1 MLGQIRIVQD
11 VWFYC
16 RYYQLCE
23 DSLAPEMVAPL
34 QKHWVESMCQY
45 VPRKLVKNFPEATQD
60 FVQVNNCSYGVMV
73 YGFLSPALI
82 SSCTCSFINVRFI
95 IMFVDYYFL
104 YNMY

>member
-1 MLGQIRIVQD
+1 MKNIKKLAASGLYKLVLGQIRIVQD

-60 FVQVNNCSYGVMV
+60 FVQVNNCSYGVWI
-73 YGFLSPALI
+73 FEPCAD
-82 SSCTCSFINVRFI
+82 F
-95 IMFVDYYFL
+95 
-104 YNMY
+104 